1 MGRAD
6 GFRRDPKTP
15 LTSVESRLNDREEQ
29 KGTMEN
35 ELSLIPHDDAFRVC
49 GLSSNLGKI
58 QMWMLER
65 RNICTQKM
73 HERQKKRAKANSS
86 SLTPRF
92 RFYLSPLILAFTPQR
107 STVNFRKKSVGA
119 KVVDK
124 VLTRQPD
131 AGFWERR
138 DSVIRRRMFPK
149 KIIIS

>member
-58 QMWMLER
+58 QMWMLETEKHLHTKEAR
-65 RNICTQKM
+65 KT
-73 HERQKKRAKANSS
+73 KKK
-86 SLTPRF
+86 
-92 RFYLSPLILAFTPQR
+92 
-107 STVNFRKKSVGA
+107 G
-119 KVVDK
+119 
-124 VLTRQPD
+124 
-131 AGFWERR
+131 
-138 DSVIRRRMFPK
+138 
-149 KIIIS
+149 